1 MPDLA
6 APLTFAAAG
15 GLLLAFWAFS
25 LRARARSLQALSDFF
40 LDTAECGAPLSNRL
54 ALERFAS
61 DEAGTLAGWVNSFVD
76 KMDHTMQGI
85 VTAGSALHETS
96 TGLTRTATNAS
107 QCAAQGQAAAVST
120 ARTMLEVNQSIGQ
133 VAQHIRDGESASQ
146 HALSMT
152 RKGAS
157 AVQHNADDVAQLA
170 DRIEQSSQALEA
182 LSRQTEKIQHISEA
196 IRGIADQ
203 TNLLAL
209 NAAIE
214 AARAGESGRGFAVV
228 ADEVRNLA
236 RRTAQATQ
244 EIATTLDSQS
254 AMHSCQQ
261 AAQSSVARSCEANE
275 ALERIEEEVAGM
287 QDRLGQISQAM
298 TLQMSQVQAVNGQA
312 QAITG
317 AAEHSS
323 QSAGETLQA
332 AQSLAQ
338 PVLDLHK
345 TASRLSREEKSGN
358 AAPGA
363 PLQTATPIPGR
374 VAH

>member
-1 MPDLA
+1 LPDLA

-120 ARTMLEVNQSIGQ
+120 VRTMLEVNQSIGQ
-133 VAQHIRDGESASQ
+133 VAEHIRDSESASQ

-209 NAAIE
+209 NATIE

-244 EIATTLDSQS
+244 EIATTLGSQL

-261 AAQSSVARSCEANE
+261 AAQSSVARSCANE

-298 TLQMSQVQAVNGQA
+298 TLQMGQLQAVNGQA

-323 QSAGETLQA
+323 QSAGEPLQA

-338 PVLDLHK
+338 LVLDLHK

-358 AAPGA
+358 AAPGP